1 MNTVRQGKDFLE
13 KVSITQFD
21 SGFEP
26 DIFKESFKEGWLNY
40 EHVLNT
46 EIVESDVEYDSNDSE
61 EEAKDNEK
69 KLEKKDTIVLS
80 KPNIIPE
87 NFWIN

>member
-1 MNTVRQGKDFLE
+1 
-13 KVSITQFD
+13 VSITQVD

-26 DIFKESFKEGWLNY
+26 DIFKESFKEGWQNY

-46 EIVESDVEYDSNDSE
+46 DIVESDVEYDSNDSE
-61 EEAKDNEK
+61 EEAKVTETKIEK
-69 KLEKKDTIVLS
+69 KNTIVLS